1 MKVPFTVCTTVVDIF
16 TLVELIGNDRI
27 EEIVSEIRRRSQI
40 LEHECIDPTQQIIND
55 EGVVWATMNK
65 NRETNITCW
74 TSTRGRFPSGTI
86 PSSSF
91 FMTKIQDLTQQLTI
105 EQIIRWKTEYPEWRR
120 SSTDISKSNYKGV
133 SMPKFCSSE
142 TDKEE
147 LYKGWLT
154 KNEPWIYERNKWP
167 TNEYDIRNEIP
178 WYMQPYLQ
186 SDLQFKLFNL

>member
-1 MKVPFTVCTTVVDIF
+1 MVKFCWDIDDVVHIKLNRQVSVGKKTFTAEMKDQIEELNWADLLLYKHFHSKLDHEGTIPFFYYSSRHF

-86 PSSSF
+86 SSSSF
-91 FMTKIQDLTQQLTI
+91 L
-105 EQIIRWKTEYPEWRR
+105 
-120 SSTDISKSNYKGV
+120 
-133 SMPKFCSSE
+133 
-142 TDKEE
+142 
-147 LYKGWLT
+147 
-154 KNEPWIYERNKWP
+154 
-167 TNEYDIRNEIP
+167 
-178 WYMQPYLQ
+178 
-186 SDLQFKLFNL
+186 